1 MWFLYFNNADK
12 NNLIPTFHKEYF
24 LSFLVLFGVEVF
36 IALYISDKF
45 VRPYAGDFLVVIL
58 IYCFLKSFLKISDF
72 KTAVLVFAFAC
83 FIEVLQAFNFVK
95 LIKMENNKVASV
107 VLGNHF
113 EWADILLYFLGIT
126 AVLLA
131 EKLRK

>member
-1 MWFLYFNNADK
+1 MLTK
-12 NNLIPTFHKEYF
+12 NNLIPTFQKKYF
-24 LSFLVLFGVEVF
+24 LFFLVLFAAEVF
-36 IALYISDKF
+36 IALDIRDKF
-45 VRPYAGDFLVVIL
+45 VRPYAGDFLVVIF
-58 IYCFLKSFLKISDF
+58 IYCFLKSFLKISDV
-72 KTAVLVFAFAC
+72 KDAVLVIAFAC

>member
-1 MWFLYFNNADK
+1 
-12 NNLIPTFHKEYF
+12 
-24 LSFLVLFGVEVF
+24 
-36 IALYISDKF
+36 
-45 VRPYAGDFLVVIL
+45 
-58 IYCFLKSFLKISDF
+58 
-72 KTAVLVFAFAC
+72 
-83 FIEVLQAFNFVK
+83 
-95 LIKMENNKVASV
+95 MENNKVASV